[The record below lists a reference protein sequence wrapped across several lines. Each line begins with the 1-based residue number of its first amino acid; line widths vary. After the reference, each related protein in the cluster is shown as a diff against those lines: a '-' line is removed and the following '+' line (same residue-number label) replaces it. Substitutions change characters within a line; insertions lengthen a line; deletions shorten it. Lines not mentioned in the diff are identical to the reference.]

1 MTDSYSNVHRVTTK
15 IDERGVARVCINN
28 PDKNNAFDDIIIAE
42 LSNAFDQLTNDDSV
56 RVVVLE
62 SQGKSFSAGA
72 DLNWMKRMASYSRE
86 QNFRDAQALATM
98 LQRLNFMPKPTIARV
113 QGAAFGGAVGLVSC
127 CDMAI
132 ASTHASFSLS
142 EVKIGLIPATISPY
156 VVAAI
161 GQRASRRYFL
171 TAEKF
176 SADTALKLGLLNSVC
191 DIDDLDTHVNAL
203 ICQLLGNSPIA
214 ITAAKKLIFDVADR
228 QINSAIIEDTC
239 QRIADIRVS
248 DEGQEGLS
256 AFLEKRN
263 AVWLTP

>member
-1 MTDSYSNVHRVTTK
+1 MSVITQFVTTQ

-28 PDKNNAFDDIIIAE
+28 PDKHNAFDDGIIAE
-42 LSNAFDQLTNDDSV
+42 LSKAFEQLSNDDSV

-62 SQGKSFSAGA
+62 SKGKNFSAGA
-72 DLNWMKRMASYSRE
+72 DLNWMKRMASYSRAE
-86 QNFRDAQALATM
+86 NFRDAQALAAM
-98 LQRLNFMPKPTIARV
+98 LQNLNFMPKPTIARV

-132 ASTHASFSLS
+132 ATTRASFSLS

-171 TAEKF
+171 SAERF
-176 SADTALKLGLLNSVC
+176 SAATALELGLVNNVC
-191 DIDDLDTHVNAL
+191 DSDDLDSQVETL
-203 ICQLLGNSPIA
+203 IAQLLSNSPA
-214 ITAAKKLIFDVADR
+214 AMSAAKQLIFDIADR
-228 QINSAIIEDTC
+228 AIDSELIEDTC
-239 QRIADIRVS
+239 QRIADIRAS
-248 DEGQEGLS
+248 DEGQEGLN

-263 AVWLTP
+263 PAWLTPQ